1 MARAPEETTIWV
13 ASVMKAKA
21 GVIGVEVRTP
31 RSLVVSRKHFMP
43 FAAGIL
49 ATQIVTA
56 DAVADVL
63 QQDPDV
69 DIVINVPGSGLWRGD
84 GIAATQAHGIS
95 FGDMG
100 DLMRVIGREDVRGF
114 VRSDYAFIDRGLRQ
128 HSRVTSV
135 DREAD
140 RLYLIHRRGLPEIR
154 MIALDPYEL
163 SGEHLREARD
173 RYGGFDVVLL
183 NNPNGK
189 PTTSANDVA
198 AQLGVEVHKF
208 GSFLGRLNAP

>member
-1 MARAPEETTIWV
+1 MARAPEQTTAWV
-13 ASVMKAKA
+13 AGVMKGKV
-21 GVIGVEVRTP
+21 GVLGVDVRTP
-31 RSLVVSRKHFMP
+31 RSLVVARKDYAP
-43 FAAGIL
+43 YVAGIL
-49 ATQIVTA
+49 AAETVTA
-56 DAVADVL
+56 AEVADVL
-63 QQDPDV
+63 QQDPGV
-69 DIVINVPGSGLWRGD
+69 EIIINVPGSGLWRGD
-84 GIAATQAHGIS
+84 AIAATQACGIA

-128 HSRVTSV
+128 HGRVASV

-140 RLYLIHRRGLPEIR
+140 RLYLIHRKGLPDVR

-173 RYGGFDVVLL
+173 RYGAFDLVLL

-189 PTTSANDVA
+189 ATASANEVA
-198 AQLGVEVHKF
+198 AQWGVEIHKF
-208 GSFLGRLNAP
+208 GPFMGRLNAP